1 MTHTTPISRRCH
13 RCPLGI
19 GLVLA
24 CVLLWCVPA
33 FGHPQDGPHADVE
46 IEIGDDAVVFDT
58 VINLVMIDEMTPV
71 PRENP
76 GDIHPLEEDAIRVAL
91 HAYIAREHRVAI
103 DGVEVTPIV
112 DRFVVIRPGPELI
125 PLFPRTGMRGLTRV
139 HLVLRYP
146 IKGAPKRVAM
156 RWGAYPP
163 DYALEPGP
171 DGERPP
177 VQLEARLRAEGL
189 LKIITFTRDE
199 PEFVWHATGLS
210 AADRF
215 ARVPDLGQR
224 EPRVEAVTIPL
235 ASIAILGVQGLVLV
249 VALVRWRMRDPQ
261 RRFPRSALLVPLGVL
276 AAAMLWDVGR
286 VRVGARETTPRQL
299 TSGEALAIFRPL
311 HANIYRAFDYQQ
323 EGEIYDALARS
334 VTGDLLDALYN
345 QVYRSLIM
353 QDEGGAVSSV
363 QDVRLRE
370 ASVESIGSADGRDA
384 FNVLARWQVDGVVN
398 HFGHSHWR
406 TNEYLAR
413 FSISEG
419 DAGWRISAHEV
430 LEQQRL
436 DTDPFTNP
444 AGTPGR
450 PEGEL

>member
-1 MTHTTPISRRCH
+1 M
-13 RCPLGI
+13 
-19 GLVLA
+19 LVA
-24 CVLLWCVPA
+24 LLVGWSVA
-33 FGHPQDGPHADVE
+33 RGHPQDGPHADVE
-46 IEIGDDAVVFDT
+46 IEITGDAVIFDT

-76 GDIHPLEEDAIRVAL
+76 GDVHPLEEDAIRDAL

-146 IKGAPKRVAM
+146 IKAAPRNVAM

-171 DGERPP
+171 DGQRPP

-199 PEFVWHATGLS
+199 PEYVWHATGLT

-215 ARVPDLGQR
+215 ARVPDLSTRAPQI
-224 EPRVEAVTIPL
+224 EAITIPL
-235 ASIAILGVQGLVLV
+235 ASIAILSLHGLVL
-249 VALVRWRMRDPQ
+249 ALALARWGRKDSPRGI
-261 RRFPRSALLVPLGVL
+261 PRSALAVPLSVL
-276 AAAMLWDVGR
+276 LAVVLWDVGR
-286 VRVGARETTPRQL
+286 VRVGERTISPKELST
-299 TSGEALAIFRPL
+299 EDALAIFRPL
-311 HANIYRAFDYQQ
+311 HANIYRAFDYQS
-323 EGEIYDALARS
+323 ESEIYDALSRS
-334 VTGDLLDALYN
+334 VSGDLLDSLYN
-345 QVYRSLIM
+345 QIYRSLIM
-353 QDEGGAVSSV
+353 QEEGGAVSSV
-363 QDVRLRE
+363 QDVRLAE
-370 ASVESIGSADGRDA
+370 ASVESVGSTNGHDA

-413 FSISEG
+413 FAVARS
-419 DAGWRISAHEV
+419 DAGWRISAHEI
-430 LEQQRL
+430 LDQQRL
-436 DTDPFTNP
+436 DTDPFSNP
-444 AGTPGR
+444 ESPPKR
-450 PEGEL
+450 PQGEL